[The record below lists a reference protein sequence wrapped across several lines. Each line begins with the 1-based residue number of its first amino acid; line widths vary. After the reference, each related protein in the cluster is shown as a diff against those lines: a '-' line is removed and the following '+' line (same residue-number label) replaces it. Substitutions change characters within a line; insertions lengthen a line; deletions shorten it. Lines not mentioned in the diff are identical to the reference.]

1 MNWSSE
7 GYILSAR
14 KHGETAAIIDVLT
27 PDYGRHLGLVR
38 GGISRKFR
46 PVLQPGNKV
55 KIDWNARLS
64 EHLGVFLVEPLE
76 YNAAEIMEDRLSL
89 AALNS
94 LCGIARESLPEREVH
109 LNVYQAFEVVLKNIT
124 FHEIWPALYIKWELG
139 LLSAMGYG
147 LDLNSCAAS
156 GSKENLTHVSPR
168 SGRAVSA
175 NEAEPYADKLLL
187 LPKFLIANEGI
198 TPEDLRLGLKL
209 TGFFLE
215 TRLQWEVNKTL
226 PIERRRMID
235 LLTETGCII

>member
-38 GGISRKFR
+38 GGISRKYR

-139 LLSAMGYG
+139 LLFAMGYG

-156 GSKENLTHVSPR
+156 GSKPKIKGFKKENIYLYSIFSLINLIVSFIPKKLIKNPILGPSVSP
-168 SGRAVSA
+168 
-175 NEAEPYADKLLL
+175 
-187 LPKFLIANEGI
+187 
-198 TPEDLRLGLKL
+198 
-209 TGFFLE
+209 
-215 TRLQWEVNKTL
+215 NKTS
-226 PIERRRMID
+226 
-235 LLTETGCII
+235 